1 MVTAGICKAND
12 ITGVSFSNIGFDY
25 LRRIGP
31 KWELGLQLDL
41 EWTKNFVEFET
52 AQVAAIMAYS
62 ITGGMARICWL

>member
-12 ITGVSFSNIGFDY
+12 ITIGVSFSNIGFDY

-41 EWTKNFVEFET
+41 EWEKTLSNLRLFRL
-52 AQVAAIMAYS
+52 Q
-62 ITGGMARICWL
+62 RL